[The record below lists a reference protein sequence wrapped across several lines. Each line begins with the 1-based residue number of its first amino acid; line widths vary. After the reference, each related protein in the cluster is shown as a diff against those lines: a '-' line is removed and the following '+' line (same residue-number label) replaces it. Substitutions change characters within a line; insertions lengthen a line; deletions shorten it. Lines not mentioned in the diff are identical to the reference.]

1 MGGCADGH
9 EVSRDAAEKAL
20 RSVMNR
26 TLGEIDRTGVLA
38 SPRINKGV
46 AGAIVEQSVFGY
58 PADSARRPDL
68 IVDGTPTELKTTGV
82 VRKKRGGKTVLDAKE
97 PMSITAVQPETIAS
111 EEFDRSALLEKCEHL
126 LIVYYEYLHRCACT
140 ADYADFPVK
149 GYDFH
154 ELSDAERRAIER
166 DWTVVRDFIADAQ
179 ESCEVPEDR
188 YPLLSSELN
197 RYRLSVLDTSPKW
210 PNRPRFRFKRAFVG
224 TLVER
229 YFGDRLEVIPDEI
242 GAIGELDARCAEAR
256 RLYGGRALGEA
267 AATLGVAGAPTKQ
280 LAEKVCV
287 RMLGGAGGKTGGIE
301 CLQRLSVSAH
311 SIVLT
316 PSGRRTEDFKINQQV
331 DFDEICDRTV
341 SFEESQFRASF
352 ADDQILVMVWREQ
365 EGHAGSLER
374 SVFMGFKRLVFPDA
388 FIDGPVRTCWD
399 RMRSLVQTGTLR
411 DVVSLKSDGSP
422 RIGRSGVAVSAPN
435 WPKASEGD
443 VFLRGTG
450 RDARDKTV
458 TVNGIRM
465 YRQNPWVRGTWMVGA
480 LEEIGY
486 L

>member
-1 MGGCADGH
+1 
-9 EVSRDAAEKAL
+9 
-20 RSVMNR
+20 MNR

-68 IVDGTPTELKTTGV
+68 LVDGTSTELKTTGV
-82 VRKKRGGKTVLDAKE
+82 VRRKRGGKTVLDAKE
-97 PMSITAVQPETIAS
+97 PMSITAVQPETITY
-111 EEFDRSALLEKCEHL
+111 EEFEHSALLEKCEHL

-140 ADYADFPVK
+140 ADYADFPLK

-154 ELSDAERRAIER
+154 ELSEAERRAIER
-166 DWTVVRDFIADAQ
+166 DWTIVRDFIAAAQ
-179 ESCEVPEDR
+179 ETCEVPEER

-256 RLYGGRALGEA
+256 RLYGGMTMGEA

-287 RMLGGAGGKTGGIE
+287 RMLGGSGGKMGGIE

-316 PSGRRTEDFKINQQV
+316 SGGRRTEDFKINQPV
-331 DFDEICDRTV
+331 DFDEIRNSSV
-341 SFEESQFRASF
+341 SFEDSQFKASF
-352 ADDQILVMVWREQ
+352 SDDQILVMIWREQ
-365 EGHAGSLER
+365 EGYAGSLDH
-374 SVFMGFKRLVFPDA
+374 SVFMGFKRMVFPDA
-388 FIDGPVRTCWD
+388 FLEGPVRRCWD
-399 RMRSLVQTGTLR
+399 RMRALVNTGALR
-411 DVVSLKSDGSP
+411 DVVSLDRDGNP
-422 RIGRSGVAVSAPN
+422 RMTKSGVAVSAPN

-458 TVNGIRM
+458 TVNGIKM
-465 YRQNPWVRGTWMVGA
+465 YRQNPWVRGAWMARA